1 MIHDFSTDIQTEF
14 FSYLAIA
21 SNIPNALTMI
31 LNAIFG
37 QKVALK
43 KRLIISL
50 VGVIL
55 LFAVVS
61 TMAKIN
67 SDNWQ
72 STFLGVTL

>member
-1 MIHDFSTDIQTEF
+1 MIF
-14 FSYLAIA
+14 
-21 SNIPNALTMI
+21 
-31 LNAIFG
+31 NAIFG